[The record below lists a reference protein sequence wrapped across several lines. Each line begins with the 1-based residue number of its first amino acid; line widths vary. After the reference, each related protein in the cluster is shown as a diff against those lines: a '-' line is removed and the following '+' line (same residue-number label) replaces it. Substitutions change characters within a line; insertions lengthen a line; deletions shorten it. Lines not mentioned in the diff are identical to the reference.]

1 MMPIRCANAICR
13 NVVSNVTPQLAAAIR
28 EIDKTIY
35 DSEFEIPAGRFPEKV
50 GYSPIENLFP
60 KKLEDRLKDAMSRLE
75 EDLCPRY

>member
-13 NVVSNVTPQLAAAIR
+13 NIVPNVTPQLAAAIR

-35 DSEFEIPAGRFPEKV
+35 DSEFELSTERFHEKV

-60 KKLEDRLKDAMSRLE
+60 QTLEDRMKDAMSRLE

>member
-1 MMPIRCANAICR
+1 MIPIGCANAICR
-13 NVVSNVTPQLAAAIR
+13 SIVSNATPQLAAAMR

-35 DSEFEIPAGRFPEKV
+35 DSEFELPAGRLPEKV

-60 KKLEDRLKDAMSRLE
+60 QTLEDRLKDAMSRLE